1 MAIIKKSK
9 NLTINT
15 KGTYTSISK
24 RVEIVS
30 KEVQIVALEGTFV
43 LNSGKKIIV
52 KQNNN

>member
-1 MAIIKKSK
+1 MAIIKRAK

-15 KGTYTSISK
+15 KGTYTSICK
-24 RVEIVS
+24 HVEIVS
-30 KEVQIVALEGTFV
+30 KEVQIVALEGNLE